1 MMLLQGTLSQHSPV
15 VNAGID
21 CRRHESSRP
30 MKIVWELERPMPGRL
45 CHAGKMVAGYVSPGT
60 RFM

>member
-1 MMLLQGTLSQHSPV
+1 
-15 VNAGID
+15 
-21 CRRHESSRP
+21 

-60 RFM
+60 RFMWTTRHVAS